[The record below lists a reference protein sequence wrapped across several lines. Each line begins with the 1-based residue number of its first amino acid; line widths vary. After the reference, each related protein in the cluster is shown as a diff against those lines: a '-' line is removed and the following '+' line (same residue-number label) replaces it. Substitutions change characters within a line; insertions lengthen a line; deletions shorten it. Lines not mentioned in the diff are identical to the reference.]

1 MTAPT
6 LPNSTS
12 ESAASTLVLLTRL
25 TVAFS
30 RRRAYPETHPLVKTA
45 EQQAFDT
52 LTAVFK
58 QQSTI
63 TFSLGHEEL
72 LIDNAPVE
80 QGGAI
85 ARDLADRLRH
95 RGIGALAFD
104 RQLTLTSLSLSLKWL
119 ATEPEVSDE
128 GVIVAT
134 KPPALDGVT
143 IARIAYGRLALG
155 NAESNAHTEARDL
168 WRLLASAAFFDD
180 DEDMFDGS
188 GVAIDPRDAIARR
201 QSAASAAGRGT
212 DSDSTTASGGANTQ
226 SASPVVIGEHERGA
240 EEREGEHSGVRAA
253 DVGERVGDGDIY
265 GTAGRGGQGAARGSG
280 QGGDPR
286 SRAAASGGGEG
297 VDDDPDSNV
306 FAAEADPSE
315 VADGIERRLPREGY
329 AKRVAFVLLRVAD
342 QVSHAPE
349 AQRALLGDR
358 LRSVVGAL
366 QATSIGK
373 IIRSIGVGSDQRR
386 FMSQMIDAMPA
397 SAIVEWLETASRAT
411 EQDLSHHMLRLLSK
425 LSSRAED
432 TSGRRRTE
440 SEFRGAAKDLVAGWT
455 LDDPNPN
462 SHASLLNEICRYD
475 ALGSRD
481 ALQDSGSGRIVQ
493 ISLEIDATGEDAD
506 EAAKQMLAEGRV
518 VELLQWAEEAPGRR
532 AGELLQALIVSPE
545 AIKAVLLKDPLDQA
559 VARTLLASLDVLAA
573 DTLLDVLRDAESRT
587 IRRLVYDR
595 LRELGAALAPLF
607 VKRLDGAAWYFVRNL
622 LALLR
627 DTASTDSDASGSSVS
642 MLFRFLEH
650 QHEQVRVEAL
660 RLLVAD
666 SAARDA
672 AIRFVLDD
680 KSERVINVALEF
692 LTAEGDEA
700 ERISVSP
707 DLARRLLQF
716 VQGDAHGEA
725 STVRAVRA
733 LAMAPASIPTR
744 DILLGMTSR
753 RTWLM
758 RKLALTDARP
768 TMLAALEVLST
779 RYSAD
784 PQSRAV
790 LELAS
795 RSSDVP
801 VRDAAARSSRRSR
814 GNARS

>member
-6 LPNSTS
+6 LPNRAGESTS
-12 ESAASTLVLLTRL
+12 STLLLLTRL

-45 EQQAFDT
+45 ERQAYET
-52 LTAVFK
+52 LEDVFT

-80 QGGAI
+80 QNGAI

-104 RQLTLTSLSLSLKWL
+104 RQLTPEALSRSLQWL
-119 ATEPEVSDE
+119 ATEPDVSDE

-134 KPPALDGVT
+134 KPPTLDGVT

-155 NAESNAHTEARDL
+155 NDASNAHTEARDI

-188 GVAIDPRDAIARR
+188 GVAIDPREALARR
-201 QSAASAAGRGT
+201 QSTNSSPGQGGSPR
-212 DSDSTTASGGANTQ
+212 TASNSAGAP
-226 SASPVVIGEHERGA
+226 SAPPAVVDENERGA
-240 EEREGEHSGVRAA
+240 EERECEDVVRSGADEHAP
-253 DVGERVGDGDIY
+253 ERPSDEDIY
-265 GTAGRGGQGAARGSG
+265 GTTGRGGRGVAGGSG
-280 QGGDPR
+280 RRGDTNAPGTTHPD
-286 SRAAASGGGEG
+286 AEG
-297 VDDDPDSNV
+297 IADDDTADV
-306 FAAEADPSE
+306 FEAEADPSA
-315 VADGIERRLPREGY
+315 VASAIERRLPREGF
-329 AKRVAFVLLRVAD
+329 AKRVAYVLLRVAD

-349 AQRALLGDR
+349 EQRALLGAR
-358 LRSVVGAL
+358 LRAVLNAL
-366 QATSIGK
+366 QSKTIGN

-397 SAIVEWLETASRAT
+397 GAIIEWLETASRAT

-425 LSSRAED
+425 LSARTDEAA
-432 TSGRRRTE
+432 GRQRTE
-440 SEFRGAAKDLVAGWT
+440 AEFRGAVKDLVSGWT

-462 SHASLLNEICRYD
+462 SHGLLLDQICRYD
-475 ALGSRD
+475 ASGTR
-481 ALQDSGSGRIVQ
+481 AGLQDPGTGRIVQ
-493 ISLEIDATGEDAD
+493 ISLEIDATCEDATD
-506 EAAKQMLAEGRV
+506 AATQMLYEGRV
-518 VELLQWAEEAPGRR
+518 GELLQWAEEAPGRNAAER
-532 AGELLQALIVSPE
+532 LQALIVSPA

-559 VARTLLASLDVLAA
+559 VARTLLASLDAHA
-573 DTLLDVLRDAESRT
+573 TETLLDVLRDADGRT
-587 IRRLVYDR
+587 TRRLVYDR
-595 LRELGAALAPLF
+595 LRDLGASLAPQF

-627 DTASTDSDASGSSVS
+627 DAASADSESAGSSNS
-642 MLFRFLEH
+642 MLFRFLDH

-666 SAARDA
+666 MSARDA

-680 KSERVINVALEF
+680 KSERVVSVALEL
-692 LTAEGDEA
+692 LTAEGEDA
-700 ERISVSP
+700 ERANLSP
-707 DLARRLLQF
+707 DLARRLLHF
-716 VQGDAHGEA
+716 VQTGAHGEG
-725 STVRAVRA
+725 STVRAMRA
-733 LAMAPASIPTR
+733 LAGAPASIPVR
-744 DILLGMTSR
+744 DMLLGMTSR

-758 RKLALTDARP
+758 RKLALEDAGP
-768 TMLAALEVLST
+768 TMLAALEVLAT

-784 PQSRAV
+784 PRTQSV
-790 LELAS
+790 LALAS
-795 RSSDVP
+795 RSPDAR
-801 VRDAAARSSRRSR
+801 VRDTAARISRRAR
-814 GNARS
+814 GSATS